1 MTEAPDPNPADATP
15 KPDTR
20 PDPARAEAT
29 RVVKVLRQGLR
40 GLYRSQIPRMAA
52 ALAYRTIF
60 AILPVCVIA
69 LVVFGAVVSDD
80 DIEWGVSQILDFTK
94 LSDIA
99 LEPTESAEPVDS
111 VDTENPDADS
121 PEPAEPT
128 ESASPVPPAVESED
142 ESIATNES
150 ELANTGDTEG
160 LTGEPGRLDEWI
172 TNFILQIRQVPK
184 TAIGLVSGLFLIYAA
199 IGMLVEVERAFN
211 HIYRCVVGRRWWNR
225 ITLYWTMLTLGTI
238 LLGATFVVGQ
248 RFHAWVIDVEAS
260 QSVLGWI
267 RVNVLGFVATAAIS
281 TLLLTIAYTR
291 IPNTRVKIREALI
304 GAIVAAVLWEAGKW
318 GFTQYVSFSTN
329 YARLYGSLALIPLF
343 MLWIYV
349 TWMIVLSGLQV
360 AYALQTFSMHQERI
374 DRGDDLPR
382 IIEPEM
388 VLAVMNALAAPFER
402 GSAARL
408 DGIAEDSGVPEAI
421 CTDMVEHL
429 ERLGF
434 VRRIDDDD
442 DEPSFIP
449 AKPTDRMKAV
459 ELISAIDSLVP
470 YDAPAAVLEARR
482 ARHHAFGEKSL
493 QDIMSGP
500 RQALED

>member
-1 MTEAPDPNPADATP
+1 
-15 KPDTR
+15 
-20 PDPARAEAT
+20 
-29 RVVKVLRQGLR
+29 
-40 GLYRSQIPRMAA
+40 MAA

-121 PEPAEPT
+121 PEPA

-388 VLAVMNALAAPFER
+388 VLAVMGALVKPFER
-402 GSAARL
+402 GSTARL
-408 DGIAEDSGVPEAI
+408 EGIAEVSGIPEAI

-429 ERLGF
+429 EKLGF
-434 VRRIDDDD
+434 VRRLDDDD

-449 AKPTDRMKAV
+449 ARPADRIQAI
-459 ELISAIDSLVP
+459 ELIDAMDGLVG
-470 YDAPAAVLEARR
+470 YDAPPSVLTSRQARQAVYHDR
-482 ARHHAFGEKSL
+482 SL
-493 QDIMSGP
+493 ASIMSDN
-500 RQALED
+500 A